1 MGKAK
6 IRAGK
11 TMKHLSRRGATLLLA
26 GALLSGC
33 SNGIGNKYNENAAEK
48 IDARVDSTLITMY
61 QEFPATVELAEKASG
76 MLVMPLITEASF
88 GYGGG
93 YGRGALK
100 INGETVEYY
109 STTFASFGLQIG
121 AQQYAHV
128 LFFMT
133 DEALEEFRSSQ
144 GWAAGGDI
152 EYAFPSKGESLRAET
167 TTALS
172 EVVAYVFGN
181 SGLKLGV
188 SLEGAKYSR
197 IIP

>member
-1 MGKAK
+1 M
-6 IRAGK
+6 
-11 TMKHLSRRGATLLLA
+11 THFTRRGAALVLA
-26 GALLSGC
+26 GALISGC
-33 SNGIGNKYNENAAEK
+33 SNGIGNKYSQNGAEK
-48 IDARVDSTLITMY
+48 IDARVQSTLTTMY
-61 QEFPATVELAEKASG
+61 GDYPATVELADKAAG

-93 YGRGALK
+93 YGRGALLIK
-100 INGETVEYY
+100 GETVEYY
-109 STTFASFGLQIG
+109 STTFASFGWQIG

-133 DEALEEFRSSQ
+133 QEALEQFRTSE

-152 EYAFPSKGESLRAET
+152 EYALPSKGESMRAET